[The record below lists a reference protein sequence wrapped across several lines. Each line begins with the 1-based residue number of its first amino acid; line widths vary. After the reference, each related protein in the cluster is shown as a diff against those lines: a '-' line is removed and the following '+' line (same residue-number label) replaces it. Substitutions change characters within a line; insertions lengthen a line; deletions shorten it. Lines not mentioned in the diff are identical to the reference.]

1 MDYRFELY
9 DVANATKQANL
20 TVTSARETEALAG
33 EHTMQLDIDPLD
45 ATGIAYLGLINEST
59 PATIHAQKYI
69 RRTSATTGERND
81 FIVRSVTR
89 KRDNKNKIVIAVDC
103 EHSKY
108 KMLNRVVR
116 IEQSYSQINAT
127 EFLNLV
133 IPYASGFTIAEN
145 QIPTT
150 IYRDVEINYPTVMG
164 ALKYLCD
171 TFTQFDGTYERKFYY
186 TVDYSGNVRIR
197 REDSLGILSPYP
209 LMVNHNLSDIA
220 DKRDDS
226 TLVNRI
232 LYSGLGNSIGFAD
245 NVTIVDTSG
254 SAGGVTYLS
263 GFIAVT
269 ETFTLND
276 AGGNTNPVAWESF
289 VLIKLN
295 SIFSGTWASGSGSF
309 IVSANLELLDAS
321 NNVVFSQAVKF
332 GEVTYPNRAIGNPKW
347 YRLYLGKNQTAY
359 KVRYTTTGVA
369 FLNGANPTIIAV
381 QKTSLQYELAPNR
394 DYVEDVAAQ
403 GPYGVVEAPIENR
416 EHPKVLNLV
425 RSWKNQGA
433 ALQVFD
439 ATLSGTYTSGLC
451 NMFRIIGSGVT
462 RNENTDRAYII
473 NGTRSQ
479 RIFPNTLPALEEGA
493 GLAVQ
498 FPNLVEGS
506 TYHFIANLYVASG
519 NVDVKVWA
527 GYPSGGGVGS
537 ELFKIQTLGVGWIQ
551 VASVTGFGL
560 PVGSGAFP
568 FDITFTTTNRA
579 NFYIDSFTLAR
590 SDEPIAF
597 YKDNSANVLKDKAQR
612 LLRINA
618 SPRTSYEVTAKDLAQ
633 VDDYYR
639 FATLNVGDDVMLK
652 DNLMNVGTQ
661 VKIFRKDSDL
671 FDPTKLR
678 LVLGD
683 RSVGAAEYIN
693 VLAGAK
699 NLRGI

>member
-108 KMLNRVVR
+108 EMLNRVVR
-116 IEQSYSQINAT
+116 IEQSYTQINAM
-127 EFLNLV
+127 EFLNLI

-232 LYSGLGNSIGFAD
+232 FVSGLGNSIGYAD
-245 NVTIVDTSG
+245 ALPIVDPTISNEIYVRDN
-254 SAGGVTYLS
+254 GVTVGGS
-263 GFIAVT
+263 
-269 ETFTLND
+269 FTITLDD
-276 AGGNTNPVAWESF
+276 AGANSNPVAWES
-289 VLIKLN
+289 VILIQLN
-295 SIFSGTWASGSGSF
+295 SHFDTTWTTGAGSF
-309 IVSANLELLDAS
+309 IVTVNIELLSATNTVIGS
-321 NNVVFSQAVKF
+321 RQTAL
-332 GEVTYPNRAIGNPKW
+332 GEVTYPNRAAGNPKW
-347 YRLYLGKNQTAY
+347 FAFSVGRNSAIKKI
-359 KVRYTTTGVA
+359 KVTFVSLQL
-369 FLNGANPTIIAV
+369 LNLANPFEV
-381 QKTSLQYELAPNR
+381 VMSKNWLEYELAPNL
-394 DYVEDVAAQ
+394 DYVQDVAAQ
-403 GPYGVVEAPIENR
+403 GTYGIVEAPLENR
-416 EHPKVLNLV
+416 DHPKVINLI
-425 RSWKNQGA
+425 RPFKQQGGATTSW
-433 ALQVFD
+433 D
-439 ATLSGTYTSGLC
+439 STLSGSYSAGLC
-451 NMFRIIGSGVT
+451 DVFRSIGVIT
-462 RNENTDRAYII
+462 ATENTNRAYII
-473 NGTRSQ
+473 NGTKSQ
-479 RIFPNTLPALEEGA
+479 KIVTTGA
-493 GLAVQ
+493 GLGVGLKTV
-498 FPNLVEGS
+498 PPHIIEGWS
-506 TYHFIANLYVASG
+506 YQIIANVFIESG
-519 NVDVKVWA
+519 AIDIAVWDNYTA
-527 GYPSGGGVGS
+527 AFGTEIFTHRTTG
-537 ELFKIQTLGVGWIQ
+537 IGWLQILSQ
-551 VASVTGFGL
+551 TGFGL
-560 PVGSGAFP
+560 SSGAGAKF
-568 FDITFTTTNRA
+568 FDLTFLSALGAST
-579 NFYIDSFTLAR
+579 FYIDSFTLAR

-618 SPRTSYEVTAKDLAQ
+618 TPRTSYEVTAKDLAQ

-661 VKIFRKDSDL
+661 VKIFRKDADL

-678 LVLGD
+678 LILGD